1 MQSSGT
7 CCCSVEIKNV
17 GSDCTKSV
25 HDACK
30 YLDDNND
37 GNENDENHKSRC
49 WTSSTGVVLYVPV
62 AITVWTTSDQVTKPE
77 NL

>member
-1 MQSSGT
+1 MFNMD
-7 CCCSVEIKNV
+7 CCKYAVTRHLLFLVEIKNV
-17 GSDCTKSV
+17 GSDCTKSA

-49 WTSSTGVVLYVPV
+49 
-62 AITVWTTSDQVTKPE
+62 
-77 NL
+77 